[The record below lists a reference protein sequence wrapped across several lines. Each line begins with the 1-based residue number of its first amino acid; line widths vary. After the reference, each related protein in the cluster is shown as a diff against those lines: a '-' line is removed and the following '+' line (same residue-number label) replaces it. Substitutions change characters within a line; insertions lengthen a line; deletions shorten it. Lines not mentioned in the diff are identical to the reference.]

1 MTASKSS
8 HTMRNIVIGLLALW
22 SIISLI
28 IIVVWATSPDMKGAS
43 ECNNNLKKLK
53 EKFAEEEGVWNK
65 DRMALEEQ
73 VRQGRTNQSLL
84 LTRMEQLK
92 SQLLALNQS
101 LESCHQQNDI
111 LHMNI
116 TALEDEIE
124 LHKAI
129 EANLTAN
136 ITLQQEMI
144 DLLEHNVSQEAIELQ
159 SCASLKEAAQN
170 LQTAAEKQMQSCQ
183 SSKQFMQKQLEKC
196 KTVPHTSAPNNGPDG
211 RTAGVVLAAVLC
223 ISFLLGP

>member
-1 MTASKSS
+1 
-8 HTMRNIVIGLLALW
+8 MRNIVIGLLALW

-53 EKFAEEEGVWNK
+53 EKFAEEKGVWNK

-101 LESCHQQNDI
+101 LESCHQQN
-111 LHMNI
+111 
-116 TALEDEIE
+116 
-124 LHKAI
+124 
-129 EANLTAN
+129 
-136 ITLQQEMI
+136 
-144 DLLEHNVSQEAIELQ
+144 VSGY
-159 SCASLKEAAQN
+159 C
-170 LQTAAEKQMQSCQ
+170 
-183 SSKQFMQKQLEKC
+183 
-196 KTVPHTSAPNNGPDG
+196 
-211 RTAGVVLAAVLC
+211 LC
-223 ISFLLGP
+223 ILWLLAVEGEYICPWGVLKVLFIVDTVF